1 MQSRDSC
8 DKGAFINIIRSTFDE
23 LAGIFSL
30 KKYFPELD
38 RKDMRKISDS
48 FADENFR
55 RLPAMAAL
63 GLLFS
68 VVFIVT
74 DIKADFYRQNFP
86 VSVLN
91 IIFEGL
97 YFFAGLAAVV
107 ICGVSGMSG
116 RKISPK
122 FKIVIHEIFYV
133 CASVASGLGYVS
145 ESLRGQRSIV
155 PLFFVIYFATI
166 TTMPLELFFFCYAAV
181 FLPALITQGLTGT
194 LEAAEILTAIGSGLF
209 FFFNRTIYLRFRI
222 TQNELEKANLE
233 LTEITVTDP
242 LTKAGN
248 RTRLYS
254 IFERNRSEWLSKES
268 EVCLVMCDIDNFKNY
283 NDTYSHLKGDECLI
297 RVTEAIMQSFP
308 SDGTFGEL
316 IRFGGEEFLI
326 VLAGN
331 ELDRKL
337 ANMHKRMS
345 GNIGALGLPSGKGAV
360 HKYVTLSF
368 GADISLFDEYF
379 VLEERIRSADSQLY
393 ISKNSGRNKLTVC
406 SKQEIKNFS
415 KSC

>member
-1 MQSRDSC
+1 MGSKDSC
-8 DKGAFINIIRSTFDE
+8 KKGAFFKIVRSTLNE
-23 LAGIFSL
+23 MAGLLSL
-30 KKYFPELD
+30 KKHFPDLD
-38 RKDMRKISDS
+38 RNDMRKISES

-63 GLLFS
+63 GLIFS
-68 VVFIVT
+68 AVFIIS
-74 DIKADFYRQNFP
+74 DIKADFYRLNYP
-86 VSVLN
+86 VSILN

-97 YFFAGLAAVV
+97 YFFAGFASVA
-107 ICGVSGMSG
+107 ICGMLSLSE
-116 RKISPK
+116 RKVSPK

-133 CASVASGLGYVS
+133 CASLASGLGYVS

-155 PLFFVIYFATI
+155 PLFFVIYFAI
-166 TTMPLELFFFCYAAV
+166 IITMPLELFFFCYAAV
-181 FLPALITQGLTGT
+181 FLPALITQALAGT

-248 RTRLYS
+248 RTRLYC
-254 IFERNRSEWLSKES
+254 IFERNRSEWLRKKL

-297 RVTEAIMQSFP
+297 RVTEAIMKSFP
-308 SDGTFGEL
+308 TDGTFGEL

-326 VLAGN
+326 ILAGN
-331 ELDRKL
+331 GLNTVL
-337 ANMHKRMS
+337 AEMNKRMTD
-345 GNIGALGLPSGKGAV
+345 NIAALGLPSGKGAV
-360 HKYVTLSF
+360 HEYVTLSF
-368 GADISLFDEYF
+368 GADISRFDEHF
-379 VLEERIRSADSQLY
+379 VLEERIRSADLQLY
-393 ISKNSGRNKLTVC
+393 ISKNNGRNRLTVYSEQE
-406 SKQEIKNFS
+406 SKNTA
-415 KSC
+415 